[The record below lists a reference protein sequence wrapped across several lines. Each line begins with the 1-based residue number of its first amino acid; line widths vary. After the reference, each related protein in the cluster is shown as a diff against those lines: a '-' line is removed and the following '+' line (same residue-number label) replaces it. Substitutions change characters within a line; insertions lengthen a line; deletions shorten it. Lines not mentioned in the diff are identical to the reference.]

1 MNPIRMMRV
10 RTVTI
15 ASAPAFPARVRIAW
29 GGEAPA
35 PRDRSIMDAP
45 ERSTLPGRAL
55 LGRNEQLGTLAGG
68 IPRTAR
74 SRPSLVEF
82 DLEPCAPFLWAG
94 EPATQQKLAYPCGKI
109 NSKRVLAHIFAPTL
123 RSGRAASSRRDIIT
137 ENYSQ
142 PIIARA
148 PETVGNERTPSHPY
162 GISLLAPPVSRTDRR
177 RPEPAH
183 RARPGRPR
191 QDPPGRDH
199 VRDRGAASRCR
210 HPRARRSLP
219 ARRPGLR
226 PVSRAGFGRNLP
238 PSRRVGKARRG
249 GRAGARVQATLARAE
264 PAPLPGDLA
273 PHRGGA
279 EALRAGRT
287 ERRVPPDRPGRHPAH
302 HLELGDADP

>member
-1 MNPIRMMRV
+1 MVGFGVGLGMSSPVGSPFPYGLPSGPPVKTGLAIACCGSIEVPETRTASNPRMKPIRMMRV

-55 LGRNEQLGTLAGG
+55 LGRNERLGTLAGG

-82 DLEPCAPFLWAG
+82 ELEPCAPFLWAG
-94 EPATQQKLAYPCGKI
+94 EPATRKKLAHPCAKI

-123 RSGRAASSRRDIIT
+123 RSGRAASSPRDIIT

-183 RARPGRPR
+183 RARAGRPR
-191 QDPPGRDH
+191 QEPPGRDH
-199 VRDRGAASRCR
+199 VRGRGAI
-210 HPRARRSLP
+210 
-219 ARRPGLR
+219 
-226 PVSRAGFGRNLP
+226 V
-238 PSRRVGKARRG
+238 
-249 GRAGARVQATLARAE
+249 
-264 PAPLPGDLA
+264 
-273 PHRGGA
+273 
-279 EALRAGRT
+279 
-287 ERRVPPDRPGRHPAH
+287 
-302 HLELGDADP
+302 